1 MGNTH
6 LVFASCSDSKVFC
19 LLSSSISVTVTS
31 FSRGLD
37 SITDIG
43 GVTPK
48 YLVKQ
53 SQQRN
58 GVFSKF
64 LTHFDFRP
72 CSWSDAYAE
81 LGVNVRVGGFVKVR
95 SRSELGNSSNVTVR
109 SQRLW
114 LPHSSPHVTNSA
126 LPVVVERLSLSSPL
140 PQYQLHIVNVNNLV
154 ALFDI
159 NNYNNNLKRLL
170 KFQNSGGTETPSA

>member
-1 MGNTH
+1 
-6 LVFASCSDSKVFC
+6 
-19 LLSSSISVTVTS
+19 
-31 FSRGLD
+31 
-37 SITDIG
+37 
-43 GVTPK
+43 VTPK

-72 CSWSDAYAE
+72 CWSDACAE
-81 LGVNVRVGGFVKVR
+81 LGVNVRVRGFVKVR
-95 SRSELGNSSNVTVR
+95 PQSELGNSSNVTVR

-114 LPHSSPHVTNSA
+114 LPHSSPHQHVTNAA

-159 NNYNNNLKRLL
+159 NNYNNNLRLKL
-170 KFQNSGGTETPSA
+170 GVF